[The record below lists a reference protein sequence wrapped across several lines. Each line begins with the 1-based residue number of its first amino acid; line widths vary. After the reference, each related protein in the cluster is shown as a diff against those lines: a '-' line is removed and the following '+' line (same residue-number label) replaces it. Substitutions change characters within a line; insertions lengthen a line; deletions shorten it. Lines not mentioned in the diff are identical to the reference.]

1 MSPRRR
7 SRLTSSS
14 VTDPTAALQ
23 DEIAAKL
30 RAYDRASDAD
40 KTELLREAAD
50 LIVQLRS
57 HFTHDGGPDW
67 RGRSGA
73 YRAAMAE
80 VFGLAAVP
88 VSDRQRLSA
97 TLRYHISIALHE
109 RLDEA
114 TIVNLDMRP
123 ISSRQRLQ
131 ERHRKQ
137 AALLAAAKSAAGQY
151 PAVRA
156 LESALALLTG
166 ASGLDDLPAEDRAK
180 VRELA
185 RAVGTEADRIA
196 RAAGARRRG

>member
-7 SRLTSSS
+7 SRLTSSL

-23 DEIAAKL
+23 NEIAAKL
-30 RAYDRASDAD
+30 RAYERAPDPD
-40 KTELLREAAD
+40 KTELLREAAS

-80 VFGLAAVP
+80 VFGLADVP
-88 VSDRQRLSA
+88 VSGRQRLAA
-97 TLRYHISIALHE
+97 TLRYHISIALHDQ
-109 RLDEA
+109 LDES

-123 ISSRQRLQ
+123 ISSRERLQ

-137 AALLAAAKSAAGQY
+137 AALLAAAKGTAGQY

-156 LESALALLTG
+156 LESSLALLSG
-166 ASGLDDLPAEDRAK
+166 AAGVDGLPAEDRAK
-180 VRELA
+180 VRKLA
-185 RAVGTEADRIA
+185 QAVVTEAERLS
-196 RAAGARRRG
+196 RAAGGRRRG